1 MSDLR
6 PIRIALSELRHIHDA
21 IIDNPDFNL
30 TVAAKRNLRELC
42 AWVETYGARDDEIER
57 LTAEV
62 DAYKAN
68 DEIRAIE
75 VKRLTGERDRQY
87 DRNVEQIAQIAKLQ
101 ARVDELE
108 AALDA
113 ESRNRVRIAQWLLE
127 QEKEI
132 ERLEASIKLIHW
144 MVGQEGI
151 DNNIIAEDVCAICD
165 QALDSKEQT

>member
-6 PIRIALSELRHIHDA
+6 PIRIALSELRHVHDA
-21 IIDNPDFNL
+21 IIDNTDFNL

-57 LTAEV
+57 LTTDLKAERKQR
-62 DAYKAN
+62 AY
-68 DEIRAIE
+68 
-75 VKRLTGERDRQY
+75 ERRIY
-87 DRNVEQIAQIAKLQ
+87 T

-132 ERLEASIKLIHW
+132 ERLEQANARLTNFMHRVQDAVKGFELI
-144 MVGQEGI
+144 
-151 DNNIIAEDVCAICD
+151 
-165 QALDSKEQT
+165 DSKEQTAEQGDT

>member
-75 VKRLTGERDRQY
+75 VKRL
-87 DRNVEQIAQIAKLQ
+87 Q
-101 ARVDELE
+101 ARVEQLE
-108 AALDA
+108 ADLHTSQEAVA
-113 ESRNRVRIAQWLLE
+113 EYIDDSWL
-127 QEKEI
+127 
-132 ERLEASIKLIHW
+132 R
-144 MVGQEGI
+144 
-151 DNNIIAEDVCAICD
+151 
-165 QALDSKEQT
+165 